1 MTAGSACR
9 FLRRIVCV
17 QSSAALGLQNKL
29 LEFSGLCRSLVVI
42 CIESR
47 KYMFGLQ
54 IWAGMFC
61 LCSIESNADPQ
72 SGYHQTRFRVIRKKG
87 LQCVHIYTYWWA
99 DPQSGYHQTRF
110 RVIRKKGLQ
119 CVHIYTYWWST
130 KSMQRRAQSYLAWL
144 QYPRG
149 HGQSAWQ
156 SSL

>member
-87 LQCVHIYTYWWA
+87 LQCVHIYTYWW
-99 DPQSGYHQTRF
+99 
-110 RVIRKKGLQ
+110 
-119 CVHIYTYWWST
+119 ST

-144 QYPRG
+144 QHPRG
-149 HGQSAWQ
+149 HGQSACQ